1 MVSKVTRELVVMFIY
16 HLLSTCYVLGNVLFF
31 SVLFC
36 FTSLVSILHYF
47 VLSIRKQAH
56 DVQCLSQGHV
66 MNKLESSGLNP
77 TLPDPG
83 FLHIHLTSC
92 CLYLKI
98 DDFKWFPKSCDFFF

>member
-1 MVSKVTRELVVMFIY
+1 MCLEM
-16 HLLSTCYVLGNVLFF
+16 CCFF
-31 SVLFC
+31 SLLFC
-36 FTSLVSILHYF
+36 FTLLVSILHYF

-77 TLPDPG
+77 TLPDSG

-98 DDFKWFPKSCDFFF
+98 DDFKWFPKSCHFFLRTFTVVKIKLIFL